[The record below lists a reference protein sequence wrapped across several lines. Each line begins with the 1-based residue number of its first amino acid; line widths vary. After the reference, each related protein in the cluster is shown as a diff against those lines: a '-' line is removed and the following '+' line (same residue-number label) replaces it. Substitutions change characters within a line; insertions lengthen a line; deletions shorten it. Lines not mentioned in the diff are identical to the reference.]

1 MIAVVEIGGKQY
13 TIEKG
18 QTIEVDNQ
26 NLEVGMKL
34 EVSAMLISDT
44 EGKTVKIWTPLIEGS
59 KIILSVVE
67 NFKAEKIRVFKMK
80 AKKRQTTTLGFRALR
95 TLLMVESIA

>member
-1 MIAVVEIGGKQY
+1 MIAIVEIGGKQY

-44 EGKTVKIWTPLIEGS
+44 EGKTVKI
-59 KIILSVVE
+59 
-67 NFKAEKIRVFKMK
+67 
-80 AKKRQTTTLGFRALR
+80 
-95 TLLMVESIA
+95 